1 MAKWLIN
8 IFIRRA
14 RDVVVP
20 PLGGEGEGEGE
31 GEREVNSTPCV
42 TLCRLCRVEI
52 AVIMKAVIILEVLLL
67 LVVVV

>member
-1 MAKWLIN
+1 MAKRLIN

-31 GEREVNSTPCV
+31 GERERLIPHPVLCCV
-42 TLCRLCRVEI
+42 GYAE
-52 AVIMKAVIILEVLLL
+52 
-67 LVVVV
+67 